1 MSNTQPSAFYRF
13 HYGLGLHAVRLMRRV
28 GRWLYRASAP
38 LRRLLLYL
46 WKRRVVLP
54 IHRLHRK
61 LRALFGRLRPAFR
74 VIGRET
80 KENPWQLFPAFFRLC
95 GSALR
100 HYWDELTALG
110 RLLGPVAAA
119 ALLTVTVVSWVNADY
134 CLNLVYQDADL
145 GVVDSADVYDVG
157 AALARDRVINE
168 DDSFSVDAVPV
179 FNIALQRSQTTMNED
194 EVCDAI
200 LSTAGD
206 SIVEA
211 TGLYVDGGFVGAM
224 SSRKELDAVLD
235 DLQKSYG
242 AGKDKKNQRVEFVQE
257 IEKTDGLYP
266 VSTLKDSEAMTKV
279 LTTQSVVRCT
289 YTVQSGDTLSTV
301 ALMHDLTVSDLR
313 RMNPKYEDSDL
324 LTAGE
329 ELVIRNPETLLQVKV
344 VKTVTYTETVD
355 YKTKTVYRDDKDTD
369 YYRVTTYGREGEQ
382 KVTAEDTYID
392 GVKVSRK
399 VVDTEVTRQPVTK
412 VVEQGTR
419 KIAFGNFKWP
429 VPICHNMSRG
439 YFRGH
444 YAIDICNG
452 PVPVYGH
459 DIVAAE
465 SGTVIY
471 AGYGWNGGFG
481 NMVKIQH
488 ANGIVTLYAHMSAV
502 KVSTGQTVSRGQV
515 IGAVGN
521 SGDSHGPHLHFE
533 VIKNGVRVDPLNYV
547 SP

>member
-1 MSNTQPSAFYRF
+1 MRGNQPSAIYRL
-13 HYGLGLHAVRLMRRV
+13 HYGLGLHAARLMRRV
-28 GRWLYRASAP
+28 GRWLYRVSTP
-38 LRRLLLYL
+38 LRRLLQYV
-46 WKRRVVLP
+46 WKRRVAWPV
-54 IHRLHRK
+54 HRLWRK
-61 LRALFGRLRPAFR
+61 LRALFGQFRPAFR
-74 VIGRET
+74 VIGREA
-80 KENPWQLFPAFFRLC
+80 KENPWHLFTAFFRLC

-134 CLNLVYQDADL
+134 CLNLTYQDADL
-145 GVVDSADVYDVG
+145 GVVESAEVYDVG

-179 FNIALQRSQTTMNED
+179 FNIALQRSRTAMNED
-194 EVCDAI
+194 QVCDAI
-200 LSTAGD
+200 LGTSGD

-235 DLQKSYG
+235 KLQESYG
-242 AGKDKKNQRVEFVQE
+242 ADKNTKTQRVEFVQKLK
-257 IEKTDGLYP
+257 KTDGLFP
-266 VSTLKDSEAMTKV
+266 ISTLKDSEEMNKV
-279 LTTQSVVRCT
+279 LTTQSVVKQT
-289 YTVQSGDTLSTV
+289 YTVQPGDTLSTV
-301 ALMHDLTVSDLR
+301 ALMNDLTVSDLR
-313 RMNPKYEDSDL
+313 KMNPQYADSDL
-324 LTAGE
+324 LTVGE
-329 ELVIRNPETLLQVKV
+329 DLVIRNPKTLLQVKV

-369 YYRVTTYGREGEQ
+369 FFRVTTYGKEGQQ

-399 VVDTEVTRQPVTK
+399 VIEKKVTRKPVTK
-412 VVEQGTR
+412 VVEQGTL
-419 KIAFGNFKWP
+419 KIAPGNFKWP
-429 VPICHNMSRG
+429 VPICHNYSRG
-439 YFRGH
+439 YGRGH
-444 YAIDICNG
+444 YALDICNG

-459 DIVAAE
+459 DIVAAD
-465 SGTVIY
+465 SGTVIF
-471 AGYGWNGGFG
+471 AAYGWNGGFG

-502 KVSTGQTVSRGQV
+502 KVSAGQSVSRGQV

-521 SGDSHGPHLHFE
+521 SGASSGPHLHFE
-533 VIKNGVRVDPLNYV
+533 VIKNGVRVNPLNYV
-547 SP
+547 RP